1 MKKLFNKIE
10 FWIFVFFIVRL
21 IGITDPPLEIGHSW
35 RQITGLMVARNF
47 LEVDSNI
54 LLPRI
59 DENLGG
65 SGIIGLEFPSLN
77 YIYFAISKVFG
88 YTHWYGRLINL
99 IVSSI
104 GLVFFSKIIRRF
116 FTEKVAM
123 ASTLFLLG
131 SIWFAFSRKMMP
143 DTYCISLMFVGV
155 YYGIKYL
162 EIGKTIHIILYV
174 SFTSLA
180 ILSKI
185 PAGIY
190 FALLLPMMYWNYS
203 KIRKSVVVSTTLI
216 PISLTYLWYFLW
228 NPHLSK
234 TYGNWYNSGKSISDG
249 FSEIVSN
256 LSLVLKSF
264 YFHSFSGYIIFIF
277 VLLGLFQII
286 RDRNRI
292 LIVAISTISFTF
304 MIYIFKSGYF
314 FYHHNYYIIPF
325 VPIMALLAGHCVAS
339 INKKW
344 LFITCVLLG
353 LSESVLNQ
361 QHDFFIKESEQYKL
375 ELESIADLVSSKDDL
390 IAINGNANPQQLYL
404 SHRKGWTCHD
414 SEITDVSFIND
425 LQKNGCRYIFLNK
438 HSCDK
443 PIDKK
448 MIFSNVNYTVYD
460 LNMPANNKALIKKST
475 N

>member
-1 MKKLFNKIE
+1 MTKLFNKIE
-10 FWIFVFFIVRL
+10 FWIFLFFLVRL
-21 IGITDPPLEIGHSW
+21 IGITDPPLEIGHNW
-35 RQITGLMVARNF
+35 RQVTGLMVARNY
-47 LEVDSNI
+47 LEVDANI

-59 DENLGG
+59 DENQGE

-77 YIYFAISKVFG
+77 YIYFVISKIFN

-116 FTEKVAM
+116 FSKKVVL

-143 DTYCISLMFVGV
+143 DTYCISIMFVGV

-162 EIGKTIHIILYV
+162 DIGKTNNILLYV
-174 SFTSLA
+174 LFTSLA

-190 FALLLPMMYWNYS
+190 FALLIPMMFWSFS
-203 KIRKSVVVSTTLI
+203 KIRKLVIVSTTLI

-234 TYGNWYNSGKSISDG
+234 TYGIWYNSGNSIPEG
-249 FSEIVSN
+249 FSEIISN
-256 LSLVLKSF
+256 LSLVLKNF
-264 YFHSFSGYIIFIF
+264 YFHSFSGYIIFMF
-277 VLLGLFQII
+277 FLFGLFQII
-286 RDRNRI
+286 RERNRM
-292 LIVAISTISFTF
+292 LTISISALSLIF
-304 MIYIFKSGYF
+304 MIYIFKSGFF

-325 VPIMALLAGHCVAS
+325 VPVMALIAGRFIAS

-344 LFITCVLLG
+344 VFVTCIVLG
-353 LSESVLNQ
+353 LSESILNQ
-361 QHDFFIKESEQYKL
+361 QHDFFIKESEKYKL

-404 SHRKGWTCHD
+404 SHRKGWTCRD
-414 SEITDVSFIND
+414 SEITDVSFINE
-425 LQKNGCRYIFLNK
+425 LQKKGCRYLFLNK

-443 PIDKK
+443 SIDKK
-448 MIFSNVNYTVYD
+448 IIFNNVNYTVYD
-460 LNMPANNKALIKKST
+460 LNTPPNP
-475 N
+475 